1 MRRATRLFGSAAA
14 VATLV
19 LLMAVSGAFAD
30 GVRSNRH
37 EGLLV
42 KSEAMHSWSNPV
54 AAMHAGF
61 TLDGSARM
69 DGIRNGRVLHM
80 SLFEGKF
87 SNDVADTD
95 DNDDNGDPTST
106 PEPGTLLLLAAGM
119 GILFLGRERR
129 ATES

>member
-1 MRRATRLFGSAAA
+1 MRRAARLFGATAA

-30 GVRSNRH
+30 GIRNNGR

-42 KSEAMHSWSNPV
+42 KSEAMQSWSNP
-54 AAMHAGF
+54 AAALHADFG
-61 TLDGSARM
+61 LDHNGRF

-95 DNDDNGDPTST
+95 DNNDDPTST
-106 PEPGTLLLLAAGM
+106 PEPGTLLLLAAGA
-119 GILFLGRERR
+119 GIVFLARERW

>member
-30 GVRSNRH
+30 GIRNNGR

-42 KSEAMHSWSNPV
+42 KSETMQSWSNP
-54 AAMHAGF
+54 AAALHADFGLYHNGRF
-61 TLDGSARM
+61 

-87 SNDVADTD
+87 SNDVSDTD
-95 DNDDNGDPTST
+95 DNNGDPTST
-106 PEPGTLLLLAAGM
+106 PEPGTLLLLAAGV
-119 GILFLGRERR
+119 GILFLARERW
-129 ATES
+129 AAGS